1 MAQSKHTGRRPG
13 ESGTRE
19 AIATAARQQFAQLGY
34 DRTSMRSVA
43 EQAGVD
49 PSLVSHFFG
58 SKQQLFVAVIE
69 LPFDPAIILP
79 AILEGERSQAG
90 ERLVRFVLAALDQP
104 EAGAR
109 FTAMIRSATSEP
121 EAARLLRELVTTRL
135 MAPIAEGLEADDAPL
150 RAALAGSQIV
160 GLVMARQIVGF
171 AALAEADPET
181 LVSALAP
188 TLQRYLTG
196 SLG

>member
-1 MAQSKHTGRRPG
+1 MNYFCVDGSKQTHRRLPG

-90 ERLVRFVLAALDQP
+90 ERLVRFVLAALINP
-104 EAGAR
+104 KPAHASR
-109 FTAMIRSATSEP
+109 R
-121 EAARLLRELVTTRL
+121 
-135 MAPIAEGLEADDAPL
+135 
-150 RAALAGSQIV
+150 
-160 GLVMARQIVGF
+160 
-171 AALAEADPET
+171 
-181 LVSALAP
+181 
-188 TLQRYLTG
+188 
-196 SLG
+196 